1 MNPKCMSFALWLY
14 LVITVILL
22 FPESVRAQP
31 ANDAFASAQSIS
43 GSSGTVTG
51 TSSGATKE
59 SGEPN
64 HAGNAGGHSVWYRW
78 VAPASTSVAIDTVG
92 SSFDTLL
99 AVYTGTSVSALTA
112 VASNDDLSSANRQ

>member
-14 LVITVILL
+14 PVITVILL

-78 VAPASTSVAIDTVG
+78 LAPASSPVTIDTVW

-99 AVYTGTSVSALTA
+99 ALYTGSSVSAPTTA
-112 VASNDDLSSANRQ
+112 ANNDYINTP